1 MQPSP
6 RETPPC
12 YHPPNL
18 ESAAFYIRTN
28 EGDGLAYREEQLHT
42 VEEYAHE
49 NDYEVVAVYED
60 IEAPGK
66 LLFHKPNLKAA
77 IGNIKER
84 EEWSV
89 LIAAEERCFSETES
103 ARHELAHK
111 FSLYGNRLECPG
123 KSWDDFEADMKSYR
137 REMSG
142 R

>member
-1 MQPSP
+1 M
-6 RETPPC
+6 
-12 YHPPNL
+12 

-28 EGDGLAYREEQLHT
+28 DADGLASREDQLRAI
-42 VEEYAHE
+42 EGYAHE
-49 NDYEVVAVYED
+49 NGYEIVAVYED

-66 LLFHKPNLKAA
+66 LLFHKPKLKEA
-77 IGNIKER
+77 IENIKER

-111 FSLYGNRLECPG
+111 FSLYGNRLECPD
-123 KSWDDFEADMKSYR
+123 KSWGDFEAGMKNYR